1 MHATVEGSIVKYLN
15 IIAFLLSL
23 MMIPPAYAGAGHE
36 GNTFS
41 ARKKQKVSRWYNKSS
56 VRKGEKIYQQHC
68 ASCHQADAS
77 GVKAWREKDEK
88 GYYPA
93 PALNGTAHTWHHSL
107 DALRRTVSLGGKRLG
122 GRMPAFSEKLNEK
135 EIDYVLSW
143 VQSHWSDSLYEQWVA
158 RN

>member
-1 MHATVEGSIVKYLN
+1 MKFLN
-15 IIAFLLSL
+15 IITFLLSFII
-23 MMIPPAYAGAGHE
+23 MIPAYAGPGHE

-41 ARKKQKVSRWYNKSS
+41 ARQKQKVSRWYNKTS
-56 VRKGEKIYQQHC
+56 VKKGEKIYQQHC
-68 ASCHQADAS
+68 ASCHQNDAS
-77 GVKAWREKDEK
+77 GAKTWREKDGT

-107 DALRRTVSLGGKRLG
+107 NALRRTVSMGGKRLG

-135 EIDYVLSW
+135 EIDYVLAW
-143 VQSHWSDSLYEQWVA
+143 VQSHWSDALYKQWLT